1 MGGFERDGGVLG
13 HAPTVKNKGRGHKRT
28 FPGVAICG
36 GEEAGGVP
44 LAQALEMEQMGEGR
58 MDFRRRKTSV
68 RVGSRTVI
76 QNINPSARWKLLGI
90 TSLPLSRLMGVDS

>member
-1 MGGFERDGGVLG
+1 MVEKTGGFERDGGVLG

-44 LAQALEMEQMGEGR
+44 LAQA
-58 MDFRRRKTSV
+58 
-68 RVGSRTVI
+68 
-76 QNINPSARWKLLGI
+76 
-90 TSLPLSRLMGVDS
+90 